1 MEFEKKKVKS
11 TSSHTAEVEPII
23 IRETTTTR
31 LVFKPMMVDNKKNP
45 RAALRGNFIYQ
56 RKGRNDEWE
65 DINEVNLNALK
76 SGEGVKLTLKSEEL
90 LNFLKEIVAL
100 YKLYHEEGINFG
112 EVSYIKAEANLQ
124 DLSQVS
130 EEDFKKFVDLNT
142 TAGVKI
148 FNKFLNWVTEADDK
162 ELIINKLTKLG
173 SGDLNKL
180 NSLVNLSVLKNSL
193 QLWIMNKQNGDEE
206 FWQKEFLDNPY
217 LLNALF
223 NFPVLIIDE
232 KAYVGG
238 KQVTN
243 KDGNVV
249 DFLYQNKIT
258 KNAVLIEIKT
268 PTTPLL
274 GTEYRNNTYNL
285 HKELSG
291 SVVQILNYKQSVIE
305 NSHALRIN
313 STTDFNVLHPKCIVI
328 TGTLEGLGKEEI
340 RSLELFRNNLNGV
353 EIITYDE
360 LFQKA
365 ESLLEIMQT

>member
-11 TSSHTAEVEPII
+11 TSSHTAEVEPVV

-31 LVFKPMMVDNKKNP
+31 LVFKPMMVDNKKKP
-45 RAALRGNFIYQ
+45 RAALRGDFIYQ
-56 RKGRNDEWE
+56 RKGRNDKWE
-65 DINEVNLNALK
+65 DINEVKLNELK
-76 SGEGVKLTLKSEEL
+76 SGEGVSLTLKSEEL
-90 LNFLKEIVAL
+90 LKFLKEIVAL

-112 EVSYIKAEANLQ
+112 EVSYIKTEANLQ

-142 TAGVKI
+142 TAGAKI

-162 ELIINKLTKLG
+162 ELIIKKLTKLE

-180 NSLVNLSVLKNSL
+180 NTLVNLSALKNSL
-193 QLWIMNKQNGDEE
+193 MLWENNKQNSDEE
-206 FWQKEFLDNPY
+206 FWQKKFLDNPF

-232 KAYVGG
+232 KAYVRG
-238 KQVTN
+238 KRVTN
-243 KDGNVV
+243 RDGNVV
-249 DFLYQNKIT
+249 DFLCKNKIT

-274 GTEYRNNTYNL
+274 GAEYRNNTYNL

-291 SVVQILNYKQSVIE
+291 SVVQILNYKQTVIE
-305 NSHALRIN
+305 NSHAIRNN
-313 STTDFNVLHPKCIVI
+313 SSTDFDLLHPKCIVI
-328 TGTLEGLGKEEI
+328 TGTTEDLDDEEI
-340 RSLELFRNNLNGV
+340 RSFELFRNNLNGV

-360 LFQKA
+360 LFQKT
-365 ESLLEIMQT
+365 ESFLEIMQS